1 MAQASRYADDDG
13 ETVGMISD
21 KRTDRTL
28 SWSEP
33 AQSKKT
39 PVWKYVAAAA
49 VFVGLLIPAV
59 GYTSSVMLDRRVA
72 VAVQEALENQAA
84 QINQNQ
90 TTTIAP
96 SMMGDDDVADTDSTK
111 AVDSTEVS
119 TVDTSN
125 PYAGKTFE
133 LRDCGSNADEARAN
147 GCEYDV
153 MMQEWTPPECID
165 WSLSEKFLKA
175 GNWTWYAD
183 ASASKTYNETE
194 IALGDHK
201 VVYVDQSYHR
211 HHCIFTWE
219 RLVRAMRTQRP
230 LVEKLVDYDHVMHCR
245 MNTLKTFEEG
255 AEPVR
260 GVVAPTAFTKC
271 ASYDVW
277 LQNLPHNHMSSVD
290 RLLKM

>member
-1 MAQASRYADDDG
+1 MSSATRYARMSEDDAED
-13 ETVGMISD
+13 VGMMTD
-21 KRTDRTL
+21 KSTGRSL
-28 SWSEP
+28 NWSEP
-33 AQSKKT
+33 PQPKKT

-49 VFVGLLIPAV
+49 VFIALLIPAV
-59 GYTSSVMLDRRVA
+59 GYTSSVMLERRVSA
-72 VAVQEALENQAA
+72 AVQEALANQAA
-84 QINQNQ
+84 EKN
-90 TTTIAP
+90 TTTAVAP
-96 SMMGDDDVADTDSTK
+96 SMMGSDDDVTKLAETTTDST
-111 AVDSTEVS
+111 VDK
-119 TVDTSN
+119 SN

-133 LRDCGSNADEARAN
+133 MHDCGSNADEARAN

-153 MMQEWTPPECID
+153 MMQEWTSPECID
-165 WSLSEKFLKA
+165 WALSEKFLKQ

-183 ASASKTYNETE
+183 VEGVHTYNATE
-194 IALGDHK
+194 IALGNHK

-255 AEPVR
+255 AEVVR

-277 LQNLPHNHMSSVD
+277 LNNLPHNKMSSVD
-290 RLLKM
+290 RLLKL

>member
-1 MAQASRYADDDG
+1 MSQASRYARVSDDDA
-13 ETVGMISD
+13 EDAGMMTD
-21 KRTDRTL
+21 KSTGRL
-28 SWSEP
+28 NWSEP
-33 AQSKKT
+33 PQSKKT

-49 VFVGLLIPAV
+49 VFLALLIPAV
-59 GYTSSVMLDRRVA
+59 GYTSSVMLERRVA
-72 VAVQEALENQAA
+72 AAVQEALA
-84 QINQNQ
+84 QKQN
-90 TTTIAP
+90 TTTAVVP
-96 SMMGDDDVADTDSTK
+96 SMMGSDDADEALSTK
-111 AVDSTEVS
+111 LAASNSTGVDP
-119 TVDTSN
+119 SN

-133 LRDCGSNADEARAN
+133 IHDCGSNADEARAN

-153 MMQEWTPPECID
+153 MMQEWTPPACID
-165 WSLSEKFLKA
+165 WALSEKFLKA

-183 ASASKTYNETE
+183 AAATKIYNATE
-194 IALGDHK
+194 IALGNHD
-201 VVYVDQSYHR
+201 VVYVEQSYHR

-255 AEPVR
+255 AEVVR

-277 LQNLPHNHMSSVD
+277 LKNLPHNKMSSVD
-290 RLLKM
+290 RLLMV